1 MEIRNSRASCRLP
14 GATPDRRGSI
24 SEFLVSIFVFSVFLG
39 GCAAPGE
46 PYERK
51 PLTPEPVTDLAAT
64 QAGDDVLLTFTLPQQ
79 SVDRRPLKEVPAIK
93 IYRDFGKPPGPG
105 QASAAAPPN
114 ATLLVTIPAGSE
126 GRYTA
131 EGHIHYADS
140 LRAEDFA
147 QHPDDVAIYTVRT
160 ELSERKP
167 SANSNV
173 AAVRIFPA
181 ADAIADLQAEITRSA
196 LVLAWTVPGKSIAG
210 SAPAITGYRVY
221 RGESEPGA
229 AAADKTKLKSAL
241 VRIGETQSASYQD
254 TQFEFGHAYVYSVR
268 SVVQAPGAALESAD
282 SNLVTVTPRNTFPP
296 ARPQGLVVVLIPAQG
311 DAAAHLELSWA
322 INPETD
328 IAGYNVYRSEQMETP
343 GTRMNTEMLLTPAFR
358 DMNVQS
364 GRHYF
369 YTVTAVDRSGNESP
383 LSEPVSSSVPAESQ
397 ATP

>member
-14 GATPDRRGSI
+14 GATPDRRGPI
-24 SEFLVSIFVFSVFLG
+24 FEFLVSIFVLSVILG

-64 QAGDDVLLTFTLPQQ
+64 QAGDDVLLTFTLPKQ
-79 SVDRRPLKEVPAIK
+79 SVDRRPLKELPAVK
-93 IYRDFGKPPGPG
+93 IYRDFGKPPAPG
-105 QASAAAPPN
+105 QARAAAPPN
-114 ATLLVTIPAGSE
+114 ATLLVTIPAASE
-126 GRYTA
+126 DRYTV

-160 ELSERKP
+160 EVSERKP

-196 LVLAWTVPGKSIAG
+196 LVLAWTAPGKSIAG
-210 SAPAITGYRVY
+210 SAPPITGYRVY

-229 AAADKTKLKSAL
+229 AAADKTKLQSAL

-282 SNLVTVTPRNTFPP
+282 SNLVAVTPRNTFPP
-296 ARPQGLVVVLIPAQG
+296 AKPQGLIVVLIAAQG

-343 GTRMNTEMLLTPAFR
+343 GIRMNTEMLRTPAFR

-383 LSEPVSSSVPAESQ
+383 LSEPASSSVPAKSQ
-397 ATP
+397 PTP